1 MKTYP
6 KDDIEIVWQSDKC
19 IHSGIC
25 ARGLKEVFQPRERPW
40 IKADGASKDDII
52 AQVEKCPSGALS
64 IKTQ

>member
-40 IKADGASKDDII
+40 IKTDGASKDDII